1 MNATALVGNSNS
13 EMESTLLF
21 EALGKMIEMFIVLA
35 TQDPQE
41 SALSAR
47 EIQRRNLEE
56 RIAARKTAVQNT
68 KENEKDLEL
77 KNLRYNF
84 QVIEEKM
91 KILTED
97 KETTDQ
103 LIMDQEFNIREQQE
117 LIIDYTTQIE
127 TL

>member
-1 MNATALVGNSNS
+1 
-13 EMESTLLF
+13 MESTLLY